1 MGFQAH
7 LELCGRCRGE
17 AGLCTCGSPGQVTG
31 GEGPV
36 CLSLSTP
43 GFRGSGCTLSPGL
56 LSRASLPFGLMDA
69 PMLIARRSPVLSSC
83 CRLLLLR
90 CLGSSR
96 CHATVKGTAP
106 VGPLFVHHPCRPSP
120 LAPSPAADGNGRDWS
135 CSLGQFSLNSA
146 CYTFSEDLYVSNFE
160 QKPRWDESDP

>member
-1 MGFQAH
+1 MDLLPPSLRHRVGFQAH

-120 LAPSPAADGNGRDWS
+120 LAPSPS
-135 CSLGQFSLNSA
+135 CGCERKGLELQPGPVFIEFCLLHLQ
-146 CYTFSEDLYVSNFE
+146 
-160 QKPRWDESDP
+160 